1 MDTKPVIIAQNIHKQ
16 FKGPNGVVRALDDIS
31 LTVLPRTM
39 TALIGPDGAG
49 KTTFMRLVC
58 GLMPLNGGLLT
69 VLDTNVMQ
77 NPQEVQNRISY
88 MSQRFGLYED
98 LTIQENLNLYADLH
112 NVSIDQRQKRFPRL
126 LKMTGL
132 TQFTQRPAGKLSGG
146 MKQKLGLICTLV
158 RSPELLVL
166 DEPTMGVDPLS
177 RRELWAILRQ
187 MVREENLTVLVSTAY
202 MNEASLCEKVI
213 MLHQGRILAQG
224 SPNDIKQNADG
235 LCYTLAPA
243 NSEPPR
249 ELQARLL
256 YHREHIIDA
265 VPQNGKVHFIIKNTS
280 SLHDLSAVKQH
291 AEPQKIA
298 AELEDGFM
306 VLLHQNSPAHPA
318 ENIISNPLASLTPKN
333 NASSPEIV
341 IEVRDL
347 VRKFGNFTAV
357 NNTSFNVAGGEIFG
371 LLGPNGAGKTTTF
384 RMLCGLLPATSG
396 LLSVAGINLRKAR
409 AKARANI
416 GYVAQKFSLYGNLT
430 IQENLNFFGG
440 IYGLYG
446 KRLFER
452 IEEVKQQFNLL
463 GHENKPSGLL
473 PVGFK
478 QRLAMAVGLLHQPEI
493 LFLDEPTSGIDPLAR
508 RDFWRRITEL
518 AAHGTTI
525 IITTHFMEEAEYCDR
540 ILIQDQGTMLALGTP
555 TEVRAQAGDHTT
567 NMNEAFIKIIE
578 QAHAARNQV
587 KEAA

>member
-16 FKGPNGVVRALDDIS
+16 FKGPNGMVRALDDVS
-31 LTVLPRTM
+31 LTVPPRTM

-58 GLMPLNGGLLT
+58 GLMPLNSGLLT
-69 VLDTNVMQ
+69 VLDTDVMRK
-77 NPQEVQNRISY
+77 PQEVQNRISY

-98 LTIQENLNLYADLH
+98 LSVQENLDLYADLH
-112 NVSIDQRQKRFPRL
+112 NVSLEARQKRFTRL
-126 LKMTGL
+126 LKMTSL

-213 MLHQGRILAQG
+213 MLHKGRILAQG
-224 SPNDIKQNADG
+224 SPDDIKQNADD

-243 NSEPPR
+243 NDEPPR

-265 VPQNGKVHFIIKNTS
+265 VPQNGKVHFIIKSTS
-280 SLHDLSAVKQH
+280 SPHDISAVKRH
-291 AEPQKIA
+291 GEPEKVA
-298 AELEDGFM
+298 SELEDGFM
-306 VLLHQNSPAHPA
+306 VLLHRNSPAHQA
-318 ENIISNPLASLTPKN
+318 ENAIINPMASLPRQN
-333 NASSPEIV
+333 HASNAEVV

-347 VRKFGNFTAV
+347 VRKFGDFVAV
-357 NNTSFNVAGGEIFG
+357 DNTSFNVTGGEIFG

-409 AKARANI
+409 ANI

-430 IQENLNFFGG
+430 TQENLNFFGG
-440 IYGLYG
+440 IYGLHG
-446 KRLFER
+446 RRLYER
-452 IEEVKQQFNLL
+452 IEEVKRQFNLS

-473 PVGFK
+473 PTGFK

-518 AAHGTTI
+518 AAQGTTI

-540 ILIQDQGTMLALGTP
+540 ILIQDQGAMLALGTP
-555 TEVRAQAGDHTT
+555 TEVRAQTGDNTLD
-567 NMNEAFIKIIE
+567 MNEAFIKIIE